1 MTAAME
7 RLMISVRNLKPWQR
21 FSPSLFQSKVRRSP
35 CRFIAT
41 IRCICVR
48 ARVRICV
55 CGGHDISRAN
65 TDCTALVGSAMQAES
80 TIAIKTERK
89 WSTHGKQREEGK
101 GQHTRPLIFDTW
113 PRVTAE
119 SALEEG
125 SDYNADGNR

>member
-1 MTAAME
+1 MTAAKE
-7 RLMISVRNLKPWQR
+7 RFMKETEVIICQKFKAMATIFSVILP
-21 FSPSLFQSKVRRSP
+21 KVRRSP

-89 WSTHGKQREEGK
+89 WSTHGKQREGVGRKEK
-101 GQHTRPLIFDTW
+101 GNTQDH
-113 PRVTAE
+113 
-119 SALEEG
+119 
-125 SDYNADGNR
+125 